1 MYLLCNARI
10 IYSAIVNV
18 WPLWQKGTDNEKV
31 ITYSCI
37 FADLLGVTW
46 PTADKLIKAYE
57 DGSISLE
64 DGRYF
69 VDPVKRNREKEEEND
84 QQ

>member
-1 MYLLCNARI
+1 MRI
-10 IYSAIVNV
+10 ITGIY
-18 WPLWQKGTDNEKV
+18 KGRQPAKINKDHFDDCYQQYMTRKINKNR
-31 ITYSCI
+31 

-46 PTADKLIKAYE
+46 PTADKLIRAYE

-69 VDPVKRNREKEEEND
+69 VDPVKRNQKKKEEE
-84 QQ
+84 